1 MAKKHSPTSTK
12 RPTTKA
18 RAQRHEAR
26 PEAPASP
33 EASATAAATTATA
46 TTATTAKI
54 AARATTS
61 ASANASTSAEVTA
74 EHSAQTKR
82 TQSLKKRLIEAK
94 RTLREHVPAG
104 SGPLA
109 YGRYFWQLRNAFVR
123 RHRRA
128 IIGANIGLLVAAILV
143 MVVGM
148 HVCAPDLRKYYER
161 SHVLYDGQN
170 NIIYAHMALGDFYRI
185 RTTVDDVDPL
195 YLKML
200 IAAEDERFFHHWGVD
215 PFALGRAMLSNL
227 QAGNIVSGASTL
239 TMQVCRLLEPKER
252 SIMSKAEEALGALY
266 LTYYM
271 GREEILNM
279 YLTMAPF
286 GGNIEGVTAASYMYF
301 NHGPQKLS
309 PDEAALLVALPRA
322 PEAMRPDLH
331 PEKARYYRHAV
342 LQRAYK
348 QGLIAADVLAAAD
361 AQPLPTRRYPLPQSA
376 YHLGQSLFSGKLEP
390 PEMRSIARQ
399 ALAEATV
406 TASGDAVPEEVGQTI
421 ARVHQEQD
429 QSGIGVPTELYSTID
444 PLVQNILND
453 IARRYQE
460 QYGADS
466 EESIAL
472 LAVDNRD
479 FSVLGYVGSPSV
491 QHSYVDAVQALRS
504 PGSALKPFA
513 YAMAFED
520 GLLHPNSLLLDISR
534 LYGAYQPRNYDRKF
548 FGEMTA
554 ARALQGSINLPALE
568 VMQAVGATQ
577 FVSRLN
583 QFPNAVDKTDHSK
596 ELKTYQ
602 HGRLHLAPQTQPHL
616 GVILGAVDISLYDL
630 TQLYA
635 ALAHDGQI
643 APLHLINGHTAQKAQ
658 LAMSTYQRS
667 AQVAPESERGLA
679 VTASGEVEEAVA
691 TTTTEASND
700 ALARDAVFLQN
711 QTLHTAPLLHADA
724 ARATYLVMEGTPV
737 PRGHLPAQPVSYKTG
752 TSYKYRDA
760 VAIGSKGGVT
770 VGIWTGRL
778 DGAAR
783 QSKSAYETVAP
794 WLFTALEQI
803 PLRPVTKEP
812 LTDSVLLQPQ
822 PPQALTKVEI
832 ASLGQVF
839 KRANSGSEQD
849 TAQVGAL
856 GTPPVEVVT
865 DLNHKPL
872 ALEFPLDGGRL
883 QVGASGQVMVRFS
896 GGHGPYYVL
905 VNDVLQEQNSFFT
918 PQHNGFYTVTVID
931 SAGDSVSHQVLVQGL
946 NDSTEALSAA
956 EPQSN
961 LESSGDAAAASDNE
975 SSNSSAVVAP
985 ALPAA
990 ENQ

>member
-18 RAQRHEAR
+18 HALRHEAR
-26 PEAPASP
+26 PEAPTN
-33 EASATAAATTATA
+33 SATA
-46 TTATTAKI
+46 
-54 AARATTS
+54 TS
-61 ASANASTSAEVTA
+61 ASASASANTSDAITVK
-74 EHSAQTKR
+74 HSAQDKR
-82 TQSLKKRLIEAK
+82 TLSIKKCLSAAK
-94 RTLREHVPAG
+94 ATLREHVPAG

-109 YGRYFWQLRNAFVR
+109 YWRYFWQLRNAFVR

-128 IIGANIGLLVAAILV
+128 IIGANIGLFVVAILV
-143 MVVGM
+143 LVVGM

-170 NIIYAHMALGDFYRI
+170 NIIYAHMAPGDFYRI

-215 PFALGRAMLSNL
+215 PFAMGRAMLSNL

-252 SIMSKAEEALGALY
+252 SILSKAEEALGALY

-271 GREEILNM
+271 GREEVLNM

-342 LQRAYK
+342 LQRAYE
-348 QGLIAADVLAAAD
+348 QGFIAADVLAAAD

-399 ALAEATV
+399 ALAEAIV
-406 TASGDAVPEEVGQTI
+406 TAAGDAVPEEVGQTI

-460 QYGADS
+460 QYSNDS

-479 FSVLGYVGSPSV
+479 FSVLGYVGSPCV

-667 AQVAPESERGLA
+667 AHVAPVSGLE
-679 VTASGEVEEAVA
+679 VTASGEVEEAAATITA

-700 ALARDAVFLQN
+700 TLARDAVFLQK

-724 ARATYLVMEGTPV
+724 ARATYIVLEGTPV
-737 PRGHLPAQPVSYKTG
+737 PHGHLPAQPVSYKTG

-778 DGAAR
+778 DGDAR

-849 TAQVGAL
+849 ASQVGSL

-865 DLNHKPL
+865 DLNYKPL

-931 SAGDSVSHQVLVQGL
+931 SAGDSVSHQVLVQGMS
-946 NDSTEALSAA
+946 DSTEALSADDI
-956 EPQSN
+956 QSN
-961 LESSGDAAAASDNE
+961 LERSGDAAAASDSE
-975 SSNSSAVVAP
+975 SSRHSTVVAP
-985 ALPAA
+985 AIPAA